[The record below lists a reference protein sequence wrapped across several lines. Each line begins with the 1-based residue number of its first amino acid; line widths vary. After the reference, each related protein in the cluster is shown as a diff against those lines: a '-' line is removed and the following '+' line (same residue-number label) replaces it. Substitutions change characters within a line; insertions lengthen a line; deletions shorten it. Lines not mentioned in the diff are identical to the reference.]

1 MNKITLYIIIT
12 IGIILIM
19 NIFNSNIYYITE
31 NFNQNISNNNK
42 IKYEIPKNIY
52 IYWDNLKNNDI
63 IQYFIDNIKRK
74 SSLNNWKVYFI
85 TRDNVQQY
93 VDNNFYK
100 KFINLNSVRFS
111 DFLRLKVLYDNGGAW
126 IDASTII
133 IKPNFLDNFRN
144 KMIQNKCDVLLF
156 EFKEKTLH
164 KNYPFLEN
172 WFIMSPKHSIFIK
185 DLYDYFEKSYDMGFY
200 NFKQKILMP
209 SNVDLNVT
217 IGYGK
222 KTYHMQHALIHYMLL
237 NNRNKYKICIEN
249 ASESM
254 FKAQN
259 IVEWKSDKLIS
270 FIINNNKWNDFYAI
284 KLVGFNRKAINNT
297 NKDKFIHKLKTI

>member
-1 MNKITLYIIIT
+1 MNKITLYIVII

-19 NIFNSNIYYITE
+19 NVFNSNIHYITE
-31 NFNQNISNNNK
+31 NFNQNIANNNK

-63 IQYFIDNIKRK
+63 IQYFINNIKRK
-74 SSLNNWKVYFI
+74 ASLNNWKVYFI
-85 TRDNVQQY
+85 TRENVHQY
-93 VDNNFYK
+93 VDKQFYK

-111 DFLRLKVLYDNGGAW
+111 DFLRLKLLYDNGGAW

-133 IKPNFLDNFRN
+133 IQPTFLDNFRN

-172 WFIMSPKHSIFIK
+172 WFIMAPKHSIFIK

-209 SNVDLNVT
+209 SKVDLNAT

-222 KTYHMQHALIHYMLL
+222 KTYHMQHALMHYMLL

-249 ASESM
+249 AGESM

-259 IVEWKSDKLIS
+259 NVDWKSDKLIS

-284 KLVGFNRKAINNT
+284 KLVSFNRKAINDT

>member
-1 MNKITLYIIIT
+1 MNKITLYIIII

-19 NIFNSNIYYITE
+19 NVFNSNIYYITE
-31 NFNQNISNNNK
+31 NYNQNIVSNK

-74 SSLNNWKVYFI
+74 ASLNNWKVFFI
-85 TRDNVQQY
+85 TRENVHQY
-93 VDNNFYK
+93 VDQKFYK

-111 DFLRLKVLYDNGGAW
+111 DFLRLKLLYDNGGAW

-133 IKPNFLDNFRN
+133 IQPTFLDNFRN

-156 EFKEKTLH
+156 EFKEKTLN

-172 WFIMSPKHSIFIK
+172 WFIMAPKHSIFIK

-209 SNVDLNVT
+209 SKVDLNAT
-217 IGYGK
+217 IGYGI
-222 KTYHMQHALIHYMLL
+222 KTYHMQHALMHYMLL
-237 NNRNKYKICIEN
+237 NNRNKYNICIEN
-249 ASESM
+249 AGESM

-259 IVEWKSDKLIS
+259 NVDWKSDKLIS

-297 NKDKFIHKLKTI
+297 NKENFINKLKTI

>member
-1 MNKITLYIIIT
+1 MNKITLYIVII

-19 NIFNSNIYYITE
+19 NVFNSNIHYITE
-31 NFNQNISNNNK
+31 NFNQNIANNNK

-63 IQYFIDNIKRK
+63 IQYFINNIKRK
-74 SSLNNWKVYFI
+74 ASLNNWKVYFI
-85 TRDNVQQY
+85 TRENVHQY
-93 VDNNFYK
+93 VDKQFYK

-111 DFLRLKVLYDNGGAW
+111 DFLRLKLLYDNGGAW

-133 IKPNFLDNFRN
+133 IQPNFLDNFRN

-156 EFKEKTLH
+156 EFKEKTLN
-164 KNYPFLEN
+164 KNFPFLEN
-172 WFIMSPKHSIFIK
+172 WFIMAPKHSIFIK

-209 SNVDLNVT
+209 SKVDLNAT

-222 KTYHMQHALIHYMLL
+222 KTYHMQHALMHYMLL

-249 ASESM
+249 AGESM

-259 IVEWKSDKLIS
+259 NVDWKSDKLIS

-284 KLVGFNRKAINNT
+284 KLVSFNRKAINDT

>member
-1 MNKITLYIIIT
+1 MNKITLYIVII

-19 NIFNSNIYYITE
+19 NVFNSNIHYITE
-31 NFNQNISNNNK
+31 NFNQNITNNK

-74 SSLNNWKVYFI
+74 ASLNNWKVYFI
-85 TRDNVQQY
+85 TRENVHQY
-93 VDNNFYK
+93 VDKQFYK

-111 DFLRLKVLYDNGGAW
+111 DFLRLKLLYDNGGAW

-133 IKPNFLDNFRN
+133 IQPNFLDNFRN

-156 EFKEKTLH
+156 EFKEKTLN

-172 WFIMSPKHSIFIK
+172 WFIMAPKHSIFIK

-209 SNVDLNVT
+209 SKVDLNAT

-222 KTYHMQHALIHYMLL
+222 KTYHMQHALMHYMLL

-249 ASESM
+249 AGESM

-259 IVEWKSDKLIS
+259 NVDWKSDKLIS

-284 KLVGFNRKAINNT
+284 KLVSFNRKAINDT

>member
-1 MNKITLYIIIT
+1 MNKITLYIVII

-19 NIFNSNIYYITE
+19 NVFNSNIHYITE
-31 NFNQNISNNNK
+31 NFNQQNTDNK

-74 SSLNNWKVYFI
+74 ASLNNWKVYFI
-85 TRDNVQQY
+85 TSENVHQY
-93 VDNNFYK
+93 VDKQFYK

-111 DFLRLKVLYDNGGAW
+111 DFLRLKLLYDNGGAW

-133 IKPNFLDNFRN
+133 IQPNFLDNFRN

-172 WFIMSPKHSIFIK
+172 WFIMAPKHSIFIK

-209 SNVDLNVT
+209 SKVDLNAT

-222 KTYHMQHALIHYMLL
+222 KTYHMQHALMHYMLL

-249 ASESM
+249 AGESM

-259 IVEWKSDKLIS
+259 NVDWKSDKLIS

-284 KLVGFNRKAINNT
+284 KLVSFNRKAINDT

>member
-1 MNKITLYIIIT
+1 MNNITLYIIII

-19 NIFNSNIYYITE
+19 NVFNSNIHYITE
-31 NFNQNISNNNK
+31 NFNQNIANNNK

-74 SSLNNWKVYFI
+74 ASLNNWKVYFI
-85 TRDNVQQY
+85 TRENVHQY
-93 VDNNFYK
+93 VDKQFYK

-111 DFLRLKVLYDNGGAW
+111 DFLRLKLLYEKGGAW

-133 IKPNFLDNFRN
+133 IQPTFLDNFRN

-156 EFKEKTLH
+156 EFKEKTLN
-164 KNYPFLEN
+164 KNFPFLEN
-172 WFIMSPKHSIFIK
+172 WFIMAPKHSIFIK
-185 DLYDYFEKSYDMGFY
+185 DLYNYFEKSYDMGFY

-209 SNVDLNVT
+209 SKVNLNAT

-222 KTYHMQHALIHYMLL
+222 KTYHMQHALMHYMLL

-249 ASESM
+249 AGESM

-259 IVEWKSDKLIS
+259 NVDWKSDKLIS

-284 KLVGFNRKAINNT
+284 KLVSFNRKAINDT

>member
-1 MNKITLYIIIT
+1 MNKIILYIVII

-19 NIFNSNIYYITE
+19 NVFNSNIHYITE
-31 NFNQNISNNNK
+31 NFNQHNTINK

-74 SSLNNWKVYFI
+74 ASLNNWKVYFI
-85 TRDNVQQY
+85 TRENVHQY
-93 VDNNFYK
+93 VDKQFYK

-111 DFLRLKVLYDNGGAW
+111 DFLRLKLLYDNGGAW
-126 IDASTII
+126 IDASTILI
-133 IKPNFLDNFRN
+133 QPNFLDNFRN

-172 WFIMSPKHSIFIK
+172 WFIMAPKHSIFIK

-209 SNVDLNVT
+209 SKVDLNAT

-222 KTYHMQHALIHYMLL
+222 KTYHMQHALMHYMLL

-249 ASESM
+249 AGESM

-259 IVEWKSDKLIS
+259 NVEWNSDKLIF

-284 KLVGFNRKAINNT
+284 KLVSFNRKAINDT

>member
-1 MNKITLYIIIT
+1 MNKITLYIVII

-19 NIFNSNIYYITE
+19 NVFNSNIHYITE
-31 NFNQNISNNNK
+31 NFNQNITNNK

-74 SSLNNWKVYFI
+74 ASLNNWKVYFI
-85 TRDNVQQY
+85 TRENVHQY
-93 VDNNFYK
+93 VDKQFYK

-111 DFLRLKVLYDNGGAW
+111 DFLRLKLLYDNGGAW
-126 IDASTII
+126 IDASTILI
-133 IKPNFLDNFRN
+133 QPNFLDNFRN

-172 WFIMSPKHSIFIK
+172 WFIMAPKHSIFIK

-209 SNVDLNVT
+209 SKVDLNAT

-222 KTYHMQHALIHYMLL
+222 KTYHMQHALMHYMLL

-249 ASESM
+249 AGESM

-259 IVEWKSDKLIS
+259 NVDWKSDKLIS

-284 KLVGFNRKAINNT
+284 KLVSFNRKAINDT

>member
-1 MNKITLYIIIT
+1 MNV
-12 IGIILIM
+12 
-19 NIFNSNIYYITE
+19 FNSNIHYITE
-31 NFNQNISNNNK
+31 NFNQQITDNK

-74 SSLNNWKVYFI
+74 ASLNNWKVYFI
-85 TRDNVQQY
+85 TSENVHQY
-93 VDNNFYK
+93 VDKQFYK

-111 DFLRLKVLYDNGGAW
+111 DFLRLKLLYDNGGAW

-133 IKPNFLDNFRN
+133 IQPTFLDNFRN

-156 EFKEKTLH
+156 EFKEKTLN
-164 KNYPFLEN
+164 KNFPFLEN
-172 WFIMSPKHSIFIK
+172 WFIMAPKHSIFIK

-209 SNVDLNVT
+209 SKVDLNAT

-222 KTYHMQHALIHYMLL
+222 KTYHMQHTLIHYMLL
-237 NNRNKYKICIEN
+237 NNRNKYKICIED
-249 ASESM
+249 ADESM
-254 FKAQN
+254 FKVQN
-259 IVEWKSDKLIS
+259 NVDWNSDKLIF

-284 KLVGFNRKAINNT
+284 KLVGKNRKAINNT

>member
-85 TRDNVQQY
+85 TRENVHQY
-93 VDNNFYK
+93 VDKQFYK

-111 DFLRLKVLYDNGGAW
+111 DFLRLKLLYDNGGAW

-133 IKPNFLDNFRN
+133 IQPTFLDNFRN

-156 EFKEKTLH
+156 EFKEKTLN

-172 WFIMSPKHSIFIK
+172 WFIMAPKHSIFIK

-200 NFKQKILMP
+200 NFKQKILVP
-209 SNVDLNVT
+209 SKVDLNAT
-217 IGYGK
+217 IGYGA
-222 KTYHMQHALIHYMLL
+222 KTYHMQHALMHYMLL

-249 ASESM
+249 AGESM

-259 IVEWKSDKLIS
+259 NVDWKSDKLIY
-270 FIINNNKWNDFYAI
+270 FIINNKNWNNFYAI
-284 KLVGFNRKAINNT
+284 KLVSFNRKAINNM
-297 NKDKFIHKLKTI
+297 NKDRFIHKLKTI

>member
-1 MNKITLYIIIT
+1 MNKITLYIVII

-19 NIFNSNIYYITE
+19 NVFNSNIHYITE
-31 NFNQNISNNNK
+31 NFNQQITDNK

-74 SSLNNWKVYFI
+74 ASLNNWKVYFI
-85 TRDNVQQY
+85 TSENVHQY
-93 VDNNFYK
+93 VDKQFYK

-111 DFLRLKVLYDNGGAW
+111 DFLRLKLLYDNGGAW

-133 IKPNFLDNFRN
+133 IQPTFLDNFRN

-172 WFIMSPKHSIFIK
+172 WFIMAPKHSIFIK

-209 SNVDLNVT
+209 SKVDLNAT

-222 KTYHMQHALIHYMLL
+222 KTYHMQHALMHYMLL

-249 ASESM
+249 AGESM

-259 IVEWKSDKLIS
+259 NVDWKSDKLIS

-284 KLVGFNRKAINNT
+284 KLVSFNRKAINDT

>member
-1 MNKITLYIIIT
+1 
-12 IGIILIM
+12 M

-85 TRDNVQQY
+85 TRENVHQY
-93 VDNNFYK
+93 VDKQFYK

-111 DFLRLKVLYDNGGAW
+111 DFLRLKLLYDNGGAW

-133 IKPNFLDNFRN
+133 IQPTFLDNFRN

-156 EFKEKTLH
+156 EFKEKTLN

-172 WFIMSPKHSIFIK
+172 WFIMAPKHSIFIK

-200 NFKQKILMP
+200 NFKQKILVP
-209 SNVDLNVT
+209 SKVDLNAT
-217 IGYGK
+217 IGYGA
-222 KTYHMQHALIHYMLL
+222 KTYHMQHALMHYMLL

-249 ASESM
+249 AGESM

-259 IVEWKSDKLIS
+259 NVDWKSDKLIY
-270 FIINNNKWNDFYAI
+270 FIINNKNWNNFYAI
-284 KLVGFNRKAINNT
+284 KLVSFNRKAINNM
-297 NKDKFIHKLKTI
+297 NKDRFIHKLKTI

>member
-1 MNKITLYIIIT
+1 MNKITLYIVII

-19 NIFNSNIYYITE
+19 NVFNSNIHYITE
-31 NFNQNISNNNK
+31 NFNQHNTINK

-74 SSLNNWKVYFI
+74 ASLNNWKVYFI
-85 TRDNVQQY
+85 TRENVHQF

-111 DFLRLKVLYDNGGAW
+111 DFLRLKLLYDNGGAW

-133 IKPNFLDNFRN
+133 IQPTFLDNFRN

-172 WFIMSPKHSIFIK
+172 WFIMAPKHSIFIK

-209 SNVDLNVT
+209 SKVDLNAT

-222 KTYHMQHALIHYMLL
+222 KTYHMQHTLIHYMLL
-237 NNRNKYKICIEN
+237 NNRNKYKICIED
-249 ASESM
+249 ADESM
-254 FKAQN
+254 FKVQN
-259 IVEWKSDKLIS
+259 NVDWNSDKLIF

-284 KLVGFNRKAINNT
+284 KLVSFNRKAINDT

>member
-1 MNKITLYIIIT
+1 MNKITLYIVII

-19 NIFNSNIYYITE
+19 NVFNSNIHYITE
-31 NFNQNISNNNK
+31 NFNQHNTINK

-74 SSLNNWKVYFI
+74 ASLNNWKVYFI
-85 TRDNVQQY
+85 THENVNQY
-93 VDNNFYK
+93 VDKKFYN

-111 DFLRLKVLYDNGGAW
+111 DFLRLKLLYDNGGAW

-133 IKPNFLDNFRN
+133 IQPAFLDNFRN

-172 WFIMSPKHSIFIK
+172 WFIMAPKHSIFIK

-200 NFKQKILMP
+200 KFKQKILIP
-209 SNVDLNVT
+209 SKVDLNAT
-217 IGYGK
+217 IGYGN
-222 KTYHMQHALIHYMLL
+222 KTYHMQHALMHYMLL

-249 ASESM
+249 AGDSM
-254 FKAQN
+254 FKVQN
-259 IVEWKSDKLIS
+259 NVDWNSDKLIF

-284 KLVGFNRKAINNT
+284 KLVSFNRKAINHT